1 MFINSRSIRREH
13 PATRQSMALR
23 NMMSLPLCVLGLLLV
38 LATQAESNPSALLR
52 ALQERIASNHQRL
65 LGQQLQIR
73 KLRSGRRLHRPTD
86 DREPTL
92 LRGYHRKQTDVA
104 LLASL
109 ERRRLNIRTLKLTK
123 QLLPAVLPESHGFL
137 SPRDSQAS
145 K

>member
-1 MFINSRSIRREH
+1 MFINSRYIRREQ
-13 PATRQSMALR
+13 PAMRQSMALR
-23 NMMSLPLCVLGLLLV
+23 NMIALPLCVLGLLLAM
-38 LATQAESNPSALLR
+38 ATQAESKPSALLR

-65 LGQQLQIR
+65 LGQQLRIR
-73 KLRSGRRLHRPTD
+73 KLRSVLHRPSN

-109 ERRRLNIRTLKLTK
+109 ERRRLNIRTWTLTK
-123 QLLPAVLPESHGFL
+123 QFLPAVLSESHGFL
-137 SPRDSQAS
+137 STRDSQAS